1 MNKSFRRLLALL
13 IAVVMVVGLL
23 PAAVFAETPKETD
36 AAEPIHV
43 FTEEENAILDNDVF
57 AKIDAVKVEAAQTCG
72 GIHHMTE
79 ADYVAAIPQV
89 IAAVEASETYVPGT
103 L

>member
-36 AAEPIHV
+36 AAKPIHV
-43 FTEEENAILDNDVF
+43 FTEADNAILDNDVF
-57 AKIDAVKVEAAQTCG
+57 ARIDTVKTEAA
-72 GIHHMTE
+72 
-79 ADYVAAIPQV
+79 AAS
-89 IAAVEASETYVPGT
+89 AT
-103 L
+103 

>member
-36 AAEPIHV
+36 AAQPIRV
-43 FTEEENAILDNDVF
+43 FTEADNAILDNDVF
-57 AKIDAVKVEAAQTCG
+57 AKINTVKAEAAAACG
-72 GIHHMTE
+72 GVGHMTE
-79 ADYVAAIPQV
+79 ADYIAAVPQV
-89 IAAVEASETYVPGT
+89 IEAIKSS
-103 L
+103 